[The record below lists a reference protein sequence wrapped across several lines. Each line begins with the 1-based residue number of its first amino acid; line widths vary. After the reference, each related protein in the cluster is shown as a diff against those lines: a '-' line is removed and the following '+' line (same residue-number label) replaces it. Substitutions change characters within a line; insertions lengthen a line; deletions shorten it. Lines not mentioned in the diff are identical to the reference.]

1 MYSSGLRTWRP
12 RDRHGQNPDCQI
24 GVILPVRAIRAP
36 EFASAC
42 SCTIETMPSG
52 TPMTLN
58 TQPGSSEESIG
69 FEEVSRQVERQEKL
83 ITILAISLG
92 VMIVAAIAV
101 LMGMT

>member
-1 MYSSGLRTWRP
+1 
-12 RDRHGQNPDCQI
+12 
-24 GVILPVRAIRAP
+24 
-36 EFASAC
+36 
-42 SCTIETMPSG
+42 
-52 TPMTLN
+52 MTLN